1 MRSLTRTLLTI
12 GSLAISASAFA
23 AGFSIFE
30 QGAKATG
37 MAGAFV
43 ATADDPSAIFYNP
56 AGIAQQRDLSVLAG
70 ATFINFT
77 NEFTGDFN
85 SVYTAGTEGKYDRHT
100 FVPPNAYGI
109 VPIGSN
115 LTVGIGAFAAW
126 GLRTDW
132 QDPWVGRFVSRDA
145 DLKTMSV
152 QPTIAW
158 QTTNGRFAIGGGVE
172 YRRARVILNQNIPL
186 PFPNPF
192 TGRVTDI
199 GNARL
204 KSDYGDDIGWN
215 VGVLFK
221 ASDRLRFGASY
232 RSDMDIDLEGTADF
246 TQISTGNAQLDG
258 LVAQTFPHDDA
269 ISTTLPFPAVAAAA
283 VAFSPTDRIDVE
295 FDITHMTWS
304 RFQSLDVAFEQQTA
318 RSFSRLQNWD
328 DSSCYR
334 LGANIEAT
342 PSWDVRL
349 GALYDENPQP
359 VEAVSPLLP
368 DSDRLGATF
377 GAGYHHG
384 PFVVDA
390 AAFIL
395 HFKDRSTEG
404 RNPDMFDGT
413 YETDAVLWSINLG
426 YRF

>member
-30 QGAKATG
+30 QGAKASG

-56 AGIAQQRDLSVLAG
+56 AGIAQQREMAVLAG
-70 ATFINFT
+70 ATFINFS
-77 NEFTGDFN
+77 NEFTGDPN

-100 FVPPNAYGI
+100 FVPPNGYGI
-109 VPIGSN
+109 VPIGNN
-115 LTVGIGAFAAW
+115 LTFGIGGFSAW

-132 QDPWVGRFVSRDA
+132 ADPWVGRFVSRDA

-152 QPTIAW
+152 QPTLAW
-158 QTTNGRFAIGGGVE
+158 QTTDGRFAIGGGVE
-172 YRRARVILNQNIPL
+172 YRRARVILSQNIPL

-204 KSDYGDDIGWN
+204 ASDYGDDIGWN

-232 RSDMDIDLEGTADF
+232 RSDMDIDLDGEADF
-246 TQISTGNAQLDG
+246 TQISTGNTQLDG
-258 LVAQTFPHDDA
+258 LVALTFPQDDT
-269 ISTTLPFPAVAAAA
+269 ISTTLPFPAVAAVG
-283 VAFSPTDRIDVE
+283 VAFSPTDRVDVE

-304 RFQSLDVAFEQQTA
+304 RFEALDVEFDNQPA
-318 RSFSRLQNWD
+318 RSFTREQNWD
-328 DSSCYR
+328 DSSAYR
-334 LGANIEAT
+334 LGTNIEAT

-349 GALYDENPQP
+349 GAVYDENPQP

-368 DSDRLGATF
+368 DSDRLGFTF
-377 GAGYHHG
+377 GAGFHHG
-384 PFVVDA
+384 PFVVDGSA
-390 AAFIL
+390 MIL
-395 HFKDRSTEG
+395 HFKDRSTQG
-404 RNPDMFDGT
+404 RNPEGFDGT
-413 YETDAVLWSINLG
+413 YETDAVLWSFNVG

>member
-12 GSLAISASAFA
+12 GCVAISASAFA
-23 AGFSIFE
+23 SGFSIFE

-56 AGIAQQRDLSVLAG
+56 AGLAQQRELSVLAG
-70 ATFINFT
+70 ATFINFS
-77 NEFTGDFN
+77 NEFTGDPN

-100 FVPPNAYGI
+100 FVPPNAYA
-109 VPIGSN
+109 VMPIGSN
-115 LTVGIGAFAAW
+115 LTVGVGLFAAW

-132 QDPWVGRFVSRDA
+132 QDPWVGRFISRDA
-145 DLKTMSV
+145 DLKTTSV

-158 QTTNGRFAIGGGVE
+158 QTASGNLAIGGGVE
-172 YRRARVILNQNIPL
+172 YRRARVILSQNIPL

-192 TGRVTDI
+192 TGRITDI

-204 KSDYGDDIGWN
+204 ASDYGDDIGWN
-215 VGVLFK
+215 LGILFK
-221 ASDRLRFGASY
+221 PSDRIRFGASY
-232 RSDMDIDLEGTADF
+232 RSEMDIELDGEADF
-246 TQISTGNAQLDG
+246 TQISTGNAQLDA
-258 LVAQTFPHDDA
+258 LVGATFPADDT
-269 ISTTLPFPAVAAAA
+269 ISTTLPFPAVAAVG
-283 VAFSPTDRIDVE
+283 VAFSPTDRVDLE

-304 RFQSLDVAFEQQTA
+304 RFEALAVDFDDQPA
-318 RSFSRLQNWD
+318 RNFVREQNWED
-328 DSSCYR
+328 ASAYR

-349 GALYDENPQP
+349 GAVYDQNPQP

-368 DSDRLGATF
+368 DSDRIGFTF
-377 GAGYHHG
+377 GAGWHHG
-384 PFVVDA
+384 PFVVDG

-395 HFKDRSTEG
+395 HFKDRSTQG
-404 RNPDMFDGT
+404 RNPEGFDGT
-413 YETDAVLWSINLG
+413 YETDAVLWSINAG

>member
-1 MRSLTRTLLTI
+1 LRSLTRILLTI
-12 GSLAISASAFA
+12 GCLAIGASAFA

-30 QGAKATG
+30 QGAKASG

-56 AGIAQQRDLSVLAG
+56 AGIAQQRELSVLAG
-70 ATFINFT
+70 ATFINFS
-77 NEFTGDFN
+77 NEFTGDPN

-100 FVPPNAYGI
+100 FVPPNIYGI
-109 VPIGSN
+109 MPIGSN
-115 LTVGIGAFAAW
+115 LTFGIGTFSAW

-132 QDPWVGRFVSRDA
+132 HDPWVGRFISRDA

-158 QTTNGRFAIGGGVE
+158 QTSSGNLAIGGGVE

-192 TGRVTDI
+192 TGRITDI

-204 KSDYGDDIGWN
+204 VSDYGDDIGWN
-215 VGVLFK
+215 IGVLFK
-221 ASDRLRFGASY
+221 PSDRLRFGASY
-232 RSDMDIDLEGTADF
+232 RSEMDIDLEGDADF
-246 TQISTGNAQLDG
+246 TQIPTGNQQLDTVVG
-258 LVAQTFPHDDA
+258 ATFPKDDT
-269 ISTTLPFPAVAAAA
+269 ISTTFPFPAVAAVG
-283 VAFSPTDRIDVE
+283 VAFSPSDRVDLE

-304 RFQSLDVAFEQQTA
+304 RFEALAVDFDDQPA
-318 RSFSRLQNWD
+318 RSFVREQNWD
-328 DSSCYR
+328 DSSAYR

-349 GALYDENPQP
+349 GAVYDENPQP
-359 VEAVSPLLP
+359 VESVSPLLP
-368 DSDRLGATF
+368 DSDRLGFTF
-377 GAGYHHG
+377 GAGWHHG
-384 PFVVDA
+384 PFIVDG

-395 HFKDRSTEG
+395 HFKDRSTQG
-404 RNPDMFDGT
+404 QNPDGFDGT